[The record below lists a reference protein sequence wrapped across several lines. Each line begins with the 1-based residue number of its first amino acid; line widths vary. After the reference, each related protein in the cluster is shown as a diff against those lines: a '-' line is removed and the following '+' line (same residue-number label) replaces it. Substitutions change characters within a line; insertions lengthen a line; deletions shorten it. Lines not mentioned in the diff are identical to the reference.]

1 MKRFTPVIQ
10 DINTPLDGE
19 TVHIPVDGVLLEG
32 SLDIPAKATGVV
44 IFAHGSGSSRHSR
57 RNQLV
62 AWRIREKGL
71 GTLLFDLLTSEEEAV
86 DDVTRELRFDIDFL
100 ANRLIATARWVL
112 AQPGTQGMRIGF
124 FGSSTGGAAALVAA
138 ARMGDEVGAV
148 VSRGGRPDLA
158 GDALP
163 KVRCPTLLIVGGA
176 DENVLLLNE
185 EALAELRCEKEIK
198 VIPGATHL
206 FEEYGALPQVAQHAA
221 AWFRHHL
228 GHGTIPSGGV
238 S

>member
-1 MKRFTPVIQ
+1 MKRFPPVIQ
-10 DINTPLDGE
+10 DNDPLDGE

-44 IFAHGSGSSRHSR
+44 IFAHGSGSSRHSK

-71 GTLLFDLLTSEEEAV
+71 GTLLFDLLTAEEEEM
-86 DDVTRELRFDIDFL
+86 DDVTRKLRFDIDFL
-100 ANRLIATARWVL
+100 ANRLIATARWLL
-112 AQPGTQGMRIGF
+112 ARPGTQGMRIGF

-138 ARMGDEVGAV
+138 ARMGNEVGAV

-158 GDALP
+158 GDALS

-206 FEEYGALPQVAQHAA
+206 FEEYGALPQVAHHAA
-221 AWFRHHL
+221 TWFRHHL
-228 GHGTIPSGGV
+228 DTSTIPSGDV